1 MDLTPPSGPHLT
13 RITIYPIK
21 SLDGINVDRA
31 TLLGSGALEHDRQFA
46 IRDRAG
52 VFLNGKRTAAMHR
65 LRLSADL
72 GRRIVT
78 LSVGDDSQASRFHL
92 DADRRALEEWLRRY
106 FEFEEPLELAENRS
120 SGFPDDSE
128 APGPTIA
135 STATLEAVAGW
146 FDLPLDETRR
156 RFRANLEIGGVEPF
170 WEDRLFAEAD
180 QVVRLLIGE
189 LALEGTNPCQRCSV
203 PGRDSLSGA
212 VTPSFAKRFAEHRKS
227 ALPPAAAVSRFD
239 HFYRLAVN
247 TRPAG
252 SKGGVIRLGD
262 LIQVVGVFAK

>member
-1 MDLTPPSGPHLT
+1 LA

-46 IRDRAG
+46 IRDRSG
-52 VFLNGKRTAAMHR
+52 DFLNGKRTDAVHG

-72 GRRIVT
+72 GRRAIT
-78 LSVGDDSQASRFHL
+78 LSVADDSQGSCFHL
-92 DADRRALEEWLRRY
+92 DADRRALEDWLRRY
-106 FEFEEPLELAENRS
+106 FEFEGPLELAENRS
-120 SGFPDDSE
+120 SGFPDDTE
-128 APGPTIA
+128 APGPTIV
-135 STATLEAVAGW
+135 STATLEAVARW

-170 WEDRLFAEAD
+170 WEDRLFAEPD
-180 QVVRLLIGE
+180 QVVRFLIGN
-189 LALEGTNPCQRCSV
+189 LSLEGTNPCQRCSV

-212 VTPSFAKRFAEHRKS
+212 VTPSFAKRFAERRKS
-227 ALPPAAAVSRFD
+227 ALPQAAAVSRFD

-247 TRPAG
+247 TRPL
-252 SKGGVIRLGD
+252 GGEGGAIRLGD